1 MNVGANGK
9 TMAAATRELSVRWEE
24 TKNSWQDTKSLEFEH
39 KYIAELLASVDRAVA
54 IFDELDKLIAKVR
67 NDCE

>member
-9 TMAAATRELSVRWEE
+9 TIAAATRELALRWEE
-24 TKNSWQDTKSLEFEH
+24 TKSSWQDTKTQEFEH
-39 KYIAELLASVDRAVA
+39 KYIVELLASVDRAVA
-54 IFDELDKLIAKVR
+54 IFDDLDKLIAKVR

>member
-1 MNVGANGK
+1 MKHVAIYLRVSSNG
-9 TMAAATRELSVRWEE
+9 
-24 TKNSWQDTKSLEFEH
+24 QDTKSQEFEH
-39 KYIAELLASVDRAVA
+39 KYIAELLAGVDRAVA